1 MPYFYRGK
9 VTEWSNVETVLR
21 GVGIQTRETN
31 DEFRDFDDILDDI
44 GSRYDS
50 FSGVQQRAIAQAVAG

>member
-21 GVGIQTRETN
+21 GVGIQLRDSQ
-31 DEFRDFDDILDDI
+31 DEFRDFDDVLADTAN
-44 GSRYDS
+44 RWES
-50 FSGVQQRAIAQAVAG
+50 FSGVQQRAVSQAFAS

>member
-1 MPYFYRGK
+1 MSKLFY
-9 VTEWSNVETVLR
+9 R